1 MLGMNRI
8 LLQINIK
15 KTHVFMM
22 KMHPIIMILML
33 IEYYYTKKA
42 TRNILL
48 DKDIQIKWKFYHYN

>member
-15 KTHVFMM
+15 KTHVFRM

-33 IEYYYTKKA
+33 IEYYYTKKQQE
-42 TRNILL
+42 I
-48 DKDIQIKWKFYHYN
+48 FY

>member
-8 LLQINIK
+8 LWQINIK